1 MVVGGRGDLKSGK
14 TGGLLGNRV
23 FAKVDGGDFVK
34 ASSRCRVVPP
44 SLVGIPAVVVC
55 TSTGKLLV
63 VGCFC
68 PKSTRVIAFTVVCR
82 VVSALKLV
90 LGVVARVVGFST
102 KVGGP
107 WGELLTGLLW
117 SELMVVV
124 SSSSSSKRNL
134 G

>member
-1 MVVGGRGDLKSGK
+1 MVGGMGDLKSGK
-14 TGGLLGNRV
+14 TGGGLGNRV

-55 TSTGKLLV
+55 TSTGKLPV

-82 VVSALKLV
+82 VVSASKLV

-107 WGELLTGLLW
+107 WGELLSGLL
-117 SELMVVV
+117 
-124 SSSSSSKRNL
+124 
-134 G
+134 